1 MIINTNISSLQ
12 LTGLFRKNN
21 RALTNTYNQLSS
33 GLRVNSAADDSAGL
47 QISTRLTSQINGM
60 KVAARNANDSISMM
74 QVAEGAMQQ
83 VTNNLQR
90 MRDIAL
96 QAANATNT
104 VVDKRSLN
112 EEYLQLKDEIDRIN
126 QATTFG
132 GQNLY
137 ENNSTSIPDQFE
149 REMVTGLQSTWL
161 GESEKIIE
169 QYFGITGQGELKLDL
184 ERDADDGTLA
194 WVTNATVG
202 GIQRVTLTI
211 DLAEFTDIDSIHN
224 GLDNYGGVKLDEIIL
239 HEMVHATMVSTM
251 DEFNNLPSWFKEGA
265 AEVLRGADDQ
275 ISGSSG
281 AAVLA
286 AFNAQGTGTTV
297 TNSLGAYGGGFV
309 AMRYMESSLGEQG
322 LKTVMQELAG
332 GATFDNAL
340 NVASSGNWT
349 SEADFRAEITG
360 AAKDSG
366 TYASRM
372 EEFMAEEMD
381 STNKD
386 NGALGGEDA
395 NGGFTRENVMTG
407 YGSGDRSGT
416 RGFVETIILNDN
428 DSDQTDFAVNS
439 NWVDSNRGDVALQDY
454 ELDVTSS
461 GGRLHT
467 FQIGADANQTVQVNF
482 GALGTTTLGLDNVD
496 IENRA
501 QFAIFAID
509 DALKIVDKHRAILG
523 ASQNR
528 LESTVNNL
536 NNVMENQT
544 AARSRILDTDYASKT
559 AELARYQ
566 IMQQASISLLTQAN
580 QSQELALTLLG

>member
-1 MIINTNISSLQ
+1 MIINTNVSSLQ
-12 LTGLFRKNN
+12 ITGLFRKNN

-33 GLRVNSAADDSAGL
+33 GSRINSAADDAAGL

-60 KVAARNANDSISMM
+60 KVASRNANDSISMM

-104 VVDKRSLN
+104 VVDKKSLN
-112 EEYLQLKDEIDRIN
+112 EEYLQLSEEIDRIN
-126 QATTFG
+126 EATTFG
-132 GQNLY
+132 GQRLY
-137 ENNSTSIPDQFE
+137 ESNRSSIPDQFE
-149 REMVTGLQSTWL
+149 REMVRGLQSTWL

-202 GIQRVTLTI
+202 GVKRVTLTI
-211 DLAEFTDIDSIHN
+211 DLAEFKDIDSIHN
-224 GLDNYGGVKLDEIIL
+224 GLDNYGGTKLDEIVL

-251 DEFNNLPSWFKEGA
+251 DEFNNLPAWFKEGA
-265 AEVLRGADDQ
+265 AEVLRGGDDQ
-275 ISGSSG
+275 IAGNSG

-297 TNSLGAYGGGFV
+297 TNNLGAYGGGFV
-309 AMRYMESSLGEQG
+309 AMRYMEHTLGDRG
-322 LKTVMQELAG
+322 LKNVMQELAS

-340 NVASSGNWT
+340 NTASNGNW
-349 SEADFRAEITG
+349 SNEADFRAELTG
-360 AAKDSG
+360 AANDTG

-395 NGGFTRENVMTG
+395 NNGFTRENVMTG

-416 RGFVETIILNDN
+416 RGFTETIILNDN

-439 NWVDSNRGDVALQDY
+439 NWVDTNRGDIALQDY
-454 ELDVTSS
+454 ELDVTSA
-461 GGRLHT
+461 GGPLHT
-467 FQIGADANQTVQVNF
+467 FQIGADANQTMQVNF
-482 GALGTTTLGLDNVD
+482 GAFSTTTLGLDNVD
-496 IENRA
+496 IVNRS

-523 ASQNR
+523 ATQNR

-536 NNVMENQT
+536 NNVMENQIS
-544 AARSRILDTDYASKT
+544 ARSRILDTDYATKS

-566 IMQQASISLLTQAN
+566 IMQQASISLMSQAN